1 MYVKLTIEHPKNVI
15 NSAFFGYPYLRKS
28 WQKSSKNGIIRAVK
42 SKGNIP
48 MTEHEELL
56 KLRALVAKIDAQ
68 LAEKDQ
74 IIDKQTELLK
84 SQTEQ
89 LARQSEQ
96 IEERNAR
103 IEKLNIQIENMIQAL
118 LHARKKL
125 FGPSTECT
133 KQTDGQ
139 LSLFETAQEL
149 ARELSEAQK
158 KITVKPHTRVARQ
171 PGVREEMLA
180 GLPKEIEEY
189 VIPAEETCSV
199 CGGDLKIIGKRLIRT
214 EVEFEPAKL
223 KVKQI
228 VQQIAKCTICGTDKG
243 DNPNCHFQKAA
254 IPVPPLAHSISTP
267 SLVAQVMYQKFA
279 LGLPLARQEKDWFRL
294 GLVLPRN
301 DMANWVIRCSEEWLT
316 PVYDRI
322 HEKLME
328 CQVLHMDETRIQCN
342 KEDGKKASSDS
353 FMWVIR
359 SAACEDVKATF
370 FHYSRTRNGDIAMK
384 LLERF
389 QGYLITDAYAGYE
402 KVENVTRALCWSH
415 CRRYLIESIPL
426 DSRGKEIPGSKGAEG
441 REYINLLF
449 HVEEEIKSLS
459 PEEKKQKR
467 QEASRPILDAFWSWV
482 EATSALHTTN
492 EMLTKAL
499 TYATNQKEYLETFME
514 DGRLPISNNLCEANI
529 KPFATARRAW
539 LFADTPKGAKANAVL
554 YTLVESARLNE
565 LDVYTYLKYLLTEM
579 PNNRHPEHPEIIDNY
594 LPWSATLPQECRL
607 NYKNKKCLKL

>member
-1 MYVKLTIEHPKNVI
+1 
-15 NSAFFGYPYLRKS
+15 
-28 WQKSSKNGIIRAVK
+28 
-42 SKGNIP
+42 

-56 KLRALVAKIDAQ
+56 KLRALVAKMDAQ

-74 IIDKQTELLK
+74 IIDKQTEQLK
-84 SQTEQ
+84 NQTEQ
-89 LARQSEQ
+89 LAKQSEQ
-96 IEERNAR
+96 IEERNER
-103 IEKLNIQIENMIQAL
+103 IEKLNIRLENMIQAL

-133 KQTDGQ
+133 KQVEGQ
-139 LSLFETAQEL
+139 LSLSIFETSQEL
-149 ARELSEAQK
+149 ARELAEGQK

-189 VIPAEETCSV
+189 VIPADETCSV

-228 VQQIAKCTICGTDKG
+228 VQQIAKCTVCGTDKG

-254 IPVPPLAHSISTP
+254 VPTPPLAHSISTP

-342 KEDGKKASSDS
+342 KEEGKKASSDS

-359 SAACEDVKATF
+359 SAACEEIKATF

-402 KVENVTRALCWSH
+402 KVENVTRSLCWSH
-415 CRRYLIESIPL
+415 CRRHMIESIPL

-449 HVEEEIKSLS
+449 QVEEQIKSLS

-467 QEASRPILDAFWSWV
+467 QEASRPILDAFWAWV
-482 EATSALHTTN
+482 EETSALHTTN
-492 EMLTKAL
+492 ELLTKAL

-514 DGRLPISNNLCEANI
+514 DGRLPISNNLCEAGI
-529 KPFATARRAW
+529 KSFATARRAW

-579 PNNRHPEHPEIIDNY
+579 PNNHHLEHPEIIDNY
-594 LPWSATLPQECRL
+594 LPWSATLPQECKL
-607 NYKNKKCLKL
+607 IYKNKKCLRL

>member
-1 MYVKLTIEHPKNVI
+1 MYVKLTIECPKNVI
-15 NSAFFGYPYLRKS
+15 NSAFFGYSDLRKS
-28 WQKSSKNGIIRAVK
+28 WQKSSKNGIIRIAK

-56 KLRALVAKIDAQ
+56 KLRALVEKQQAQ
-68 LAEKDQ
+68 LAAKDQ
-74 IIDKQTELLK
+74 IIEAQ
-84 SQTEQ
+84 
-89 LARQSEQ
+89 
-96 IEERNAR
+96 NAR
-103 IEKLNIQIENMIQAL
+103 IEKQNIQIENMIQAL

-133 KQTDGQ
+133 KQVEGQ
-139 LSLFETAQEL
+139 LSLSLFETSQEL
-149 ARELSEAQK
+149 AKELAEEQK
-158 KITVKPHTRVARQ
+158 KITVKSHTRVARQ

-189 VIPAEETCSV
+189 VIPADETCSV
-199 CGGDLKIIGKRLIRT
+199 CGGELKIIGKRLIRT

-228 VQQIAKCTICGTDKG
+228 VQQIAKCTVCGTDKG
-243 DNPNCHFQKAA
+243 DNPSCHFQKAA
-254 IPVPPLAHSISTP
+254 VPTPPLAHSISTP

-301 DMANWVIRCSEEWLT
+301 DMANWVIRCSEEWLS

-342 KEDGKKASSDS
+342 KEEDKKASSDS

-359 SAACEDVKATF
+359 SATCEDVKATF

-389 QGYLITDAYAGYE
+389 HGYLITDAYAGYE
-402 KVENVTRALCWSH
+402 KVENITRVLCWSH
-415 CRRYLIESIPL
+415 CRRYFIESIPL
-426 DSRGKEIPGSKGAEG
+426 DSRGKEISGSKGAEG

-449 HVEEEIKSLS
+449 KVEEQIKSLS
-459 PEEKKQKR
+459 PEEKNLKR
-467 QEASRPILDAFWSWV
+467 QEASRPILDAFWAWV
-482 EATSALHTTN
+482 EETSVLHTTN
-492 EMLTKAL
+492 ELLTKAL

-565 LDVYTYLKYLLTEM
+565 LDVFAYLKYLLTEM
-579 PNNRHPEHPEIIDNY
+579 PNNHHPEHPEIIDNY